1 MNNTIID
8 YLKGW
13 CYEDGT
19 NITITCDFIMQV
31 EELIDD
37 LKDVKEMI
45 YYLKTHN
52 RNYNKEQ
59 YNKIIEIDEILEEL
73 GVK

>member
-8 YLKGW
+8 YLNGW
-13 CYEDGT
+13 CEEGT

-31 EELIDD
+31 EGLTDELKRI
-37 LKDVKEMI
+37 KDMI
-45 YYLKTHN
+45 YFLKTHN
-52 RNYNKEQ
+52 KNYNKEQ
-59 YNKIIEIDEILEEL
+59 YNKIIEIDEILDEL